1 MTRRIA
7 KPAGTIVLDSDALA
21 KAVRRDRE
29 LTSWIALALADDLR
43 VIASAVTLV
52 EVIHPGINQAALNWT
67 VSRLVIEP
75 VTEALARHAAVLLAE
90 TGRHG
95 HQHAIDAM
103 VCATAFAAPGPV
115 TVLTSDPDDITAL
128 CGRRATVI
136 TI

>member
-52 EVIHPGINQAALNWT
+52 EVIHRGINQAALNWT